1 MAKVG
6 KYANAKFEDS
16 IRLIRSALEWAE
28 KQDVE
33 RLRKF
38 LLESANIP
46 LYCFSSGGS
55 SATNDYL
62 ALLYE
67 TNIGMAKS
75 LTPLAMTNISDE
87 ALKSAK
93 IIITSGGGHGV
104 DEKYTVNRAAS
115 VNPKGVCGITSSN
128 DGHNIVIN
136 TLKKVTD
143 NWFFFELNPKIR
155 WIHWHCVNF
164 WNVWCNLQ

>member
-16 IRLIRSALEWAE
+16 IRLMRSALEWAE

-38 LLESANIP
+38 LLESANMP

-67 TNIGMAKS
+67 TK
-75 LTPLAMTNISDE
+75 
-87 ALKSAK
+87 
-93 IIITSGGGHGV
+93 
-104 DEKYTVNRAAS
+104 NRW
-115 VNPKGVCGITSSN
+115 K
-128 DGHNIVIN
+128 
-136 TLKKVTD
+136 
-143 NWFFFELNPKIR
+143 
-155 WIHWHCVNF
+155 
-164 WNVWCNLQ
+164 